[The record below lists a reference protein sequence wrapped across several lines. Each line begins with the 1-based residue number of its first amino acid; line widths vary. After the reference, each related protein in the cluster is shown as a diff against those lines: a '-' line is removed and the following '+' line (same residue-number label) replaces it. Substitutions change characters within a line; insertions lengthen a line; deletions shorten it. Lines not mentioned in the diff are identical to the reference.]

1 MLERLAWLYLSDQRL
16 FRPRLR
22 WLRWVPWIALALL
35 VVLAIAPRVAVE
47 YPMGAYR

>member
-22 WLRWVPWIALALL
+22 WLRWVPWIALALV
-35 VVLAIAPRVAVE
+35 VVLAALPRA
-47 YPMGAYR
+47 